1 MKVASCWNLDVWKGF
16 CSPVWRVVEGVVAS
30 FWITAAP
37 NSARCG
43 IPACIGRVLEYSGTP
58 PAFASVLF
66 LSLLDFVLF
75 FMDMTYLC
83 LKEGQL
89 KVEYSIDLH
98 GLCFRATGYL
108 NEPCKAFVR
117 VREYQT
123 DHILRVVYCFFVLA
137 SKRILGM
144 ESFVTRPGKQ
154 ISY

>member
-1 MKVASCWNLDVWKGF
+1 MKVASCWNLDVWKDL
-16 CSPVWRVVEGVVAS
+16 CSAVWRVLEGVVAS

-43 IPACIGRVLEYSGTP
+43 IPAWIVRVLEYSGPP
-58 PAFASVLF
+58 PAFASVFF
-66 LSLLDFVLF
+66 LSLLDYVLF
-75 FMDMTYLC
+75 FMYMTYLC

-98 GLCFRATGYL
+98 GLCFRATAYL
-108 NEPCKAFVR
+108 NEPRKAFGR
-117 VREYQT
+117 VREYWT

-137 SKRILGM
+137 SKRILRM
-144 ESFVTRPGKQ
+144 EPFVTRPGKQ